1 MAKRKKKKLTA
12 KQAEYRKQQKRLERY
27 IREGRKF
34 GYEAQFNIPLM
45 PSRVTEKAL
54 REIKQIKPK
63 DIREKGF
70 RNIQENKVYYGE
82 EYFVRIKTAK
92 GIFPK
97 RSHRPGSRG
106 RSTVNDYDVTKHT
119 LFPIISPILADLNAY
134 ISAQIPTSNGYYT
147 YDYPQVRGDVLF
159 IIEELKEI
167 LTDYDKLSELYGK
180 EHNVQELS
188 GKIIYR
194 SGLADVEF
202 ACSDLIE
209 ILLGRR
215 NGYVSSTLNDMNSY
229 TDYEG

>member
-34 GYEAQFNIPLM
+34 GYEAQFNIPSM

-54 REIKQIKPK
+54 RDIKGIKPK
-63 DIREKGF
+63 DIRAAGF

-97 RSHRPGSRG
+97 KRHKAGSRG
-106 RSTVNDYDVTKHT
+106 RATVNDYDVTKHT

-134 ISAQIPTSNGYYT
+134 INGQIPTSNGYYT
-147 YDYPQVRGDVLF
+147 YDYPQVRGEVLL
-159 IIEELKEI
+159 IIEELKEF
-167 LTDYDKLSELYGK
+167 LSDYDKLSELYGQ
-180 EHNVQELS
+180 EHNVDYLS

-194 SGLADVEF
+194 STLSDVEF
-202 ACSDLIE
+202 ACSNLLY
-209 ILLGRR
+209 ILLERR
-215 NGYVSSTLNDMNSY
+215 NGYVSDILNDMNSY
-229 TDYEG
+229 TEYED